1 MIGNGE
7 VNHLSKINNVMNI
20 PIMIHVVTVVA
31 PDATVIYQQVYVN
44 NDYAAIA
51 GPRQAN
57 RFTQGFATQ
66 WRNYLLEAVLR

>member
-20 PIMIHVVTVVA
+20 PIIIHFVTVVA
-31 PDATVIYQQVYVN
+31 PDATVIYQQIYIN

-51 GPRQAN
+51 PRQTKG
-57 RFTQGFATQ
+57 FTQGFATQ
-66 WRNYLLEAVLR
+66 WRDNLLEAVLR

>member
-20 PIMIHVVTVVA
+20 PIIIHVVTVIA
-31 PDATVIYQQVYVN
+31 PDATVIYQQVYIN

-51 GPRQAN
+51 DRDGQKDLHKD
-57 RFTQGFATQ
+57 
-66 WRNYLLEAVLR
+66 LLLNGGTICLKQF

>member
-20 PIMIHVVTVVA
+20 PIIIHVVTVIA
-31 PDATVIYQQVYVN
+31 PDATVIYQQVYIN

-51 GPRQAN
+51 DRDRQKDLHKD
-57 RFTQGFATQ
+57 
-66 WRNYLLEAVLR
+66 LLLNGGTICLKQF

>member
-7 VNHLSKINNVMNI
+7 VNHLSTKNNVMNI

-51 GPRQAN
+51 DRDRQIDLHKD
-57 RFTQGFATQ
+57 
-66 WRNYLLEAVLR
+66 LLLNGGTICLKQF

>member
-20 PIMIHVVTVVA
+20 PIIIHVVTVVA
-31 PDATVIYQQVYVN
+31 PDATVIYQQIYIN

-51 GPRQAN
+51 DRDRQKDLHKD
-57 RFTQGFATQ
+57 
-66 WRNYLLEAVLR
+66 LLLNGGTICLKQF

>member
-20 PIMIHVVTVVA
+20 PIIIHVVTVVA
-31 PDATVIYQQVYVN
+31 PDATVIYQQVYIN

-51 GPRQAN
+51 DRDRQKDLHKD
-57 RFTQGFATQ
+57 
-66 WRNYLLEAVLR
+66 LLLNGGIICLKQF

>member
-51 GPRQAN
+51 DRDRQIDLHKD
-57 RFTQGFATQ
+57 
-66 WRNYLLEAVLR
+66 LLLKGGTICLKQF

>member
-20 PIMIHVVTVVA
+20 PIIIHVVTVVA
-31 PDATVIYQQVYVN
+31 PDATVIYQQVYIN

-51 GPRQAN
+51 DRDRQKDLHKD
-57 RFTQGFATQ
+57 
-66 WRNYLLEAVLR
+66 LLLNGGTICLKQF

>member
-51 GPRQAN
+51 DRDRQIDLHKD
-57 RFTQGFATQ
+57 
-66 WRNYLLEAVLR
+66 LLLNGGIICLKQF